1 MPKKRKRA
9 LPPLSVTL
17 DDGDVVLLDHAM
29 VKAGFVACSVLVDRL
44 RRRFVLG
51 EVESLQDYRV
61 MCGRDTDRHTF
72 TYLRAILEAVWHR
85 RGHPCSVRPLGEL
98 DAAEAELVL
107 FATLCNRLCNRHETS
122 VRYGLVSD
130 SLVERLALTDRTMLN
145 SVDEGVWLEEL
156 ERLESSSEP
165 FRQEMA
171 RSRRTFD
178 NSCEARPVR
187 NRAIVPAERGAF
199 ASFVALLLRTKRHPF
214 TGRHMAPHL
223 CDVEPLLR
231 ETDLPALVA
240 ALRRTKST
248 REACKLLE
256 RLKGIGEFLS
266 MQVVFDLHQRQLGF
280 FPAAGGIREAHEE
293 NRRRYVQFGNGS
305 LKGARNHLAGS
316 SKAKSQKIALR
327 VARAIVEAWNGRVPG
342 FERPPHELEVMEKAL
357 ESLCPGG
364 NLAIDLQFVEEHF
377 CRTHKRKTPEKVLEQ
392 TEPRKKKPWLPNPC
406 TSLEYAALYAAA
418 PAASASSN

>member
-1 MPKKRKRA
+1 MTCAFANQPLGWRRYTVYRLKTLKKMRE
-9 LPPLSVTL
+9 L
-17 DDGDVVLLDHAM
+17 
-29 VKAGFVACSVLVDRL
+29 
-44 RRRFVLG
+44 
-51 EVESLQDYRV
+51 
-61 MCGRDTDRHTF
+61 
-72 TYLRAILEAVWHR
+72 WHR
-85 RGHPCSVRPLGEL
+85 RGQPGSVRPLGEL

-130 SLVERLALTDRTMLN
+130 SLVERLGLADRTMLN

-178 NSCEARPVR
+178 KSICEARPVR
-187 NRAIVPAERGAF
+187 NRAIVPAERGPF
-199 ASFVALLLRTKRHPF
+199 ATFVALLLRTNRHPF
-214 TGRHMAPHL
+214 TGQHMAPHL

-280 FPAAGGIREAHEE
+280 FPAAGGIRKAHEE

-305 LKGARNHLAGS
+305 LKGARNHLAGT
-316 SKAKSQKIALR
+316 SKKKGQKLALR
-327 VARAIVEAWNGRVPG
+327 AARAIVEAWNGRVPG

-392 TEPRKKKPWLPNPC
+392 TERRKKKKPWLPNPC
-406 TSLEYAALYAAA
+406 TSLEYDALYAAA